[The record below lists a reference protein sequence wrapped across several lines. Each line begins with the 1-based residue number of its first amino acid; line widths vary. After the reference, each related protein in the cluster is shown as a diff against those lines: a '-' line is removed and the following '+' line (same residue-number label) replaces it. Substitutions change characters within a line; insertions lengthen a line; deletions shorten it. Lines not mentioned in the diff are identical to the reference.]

1 MLLIEP
7 FVLPLEE
14 KALVHRVIQKEHLF
28 LLDWAKSL
36 DAGDVSLDIR
46 QIFQPLQPFLLGI
59 LEILINLV
67 SLLTNFESHPLLWA
81 LAAVYLLV
89 ILLPALVAVILV
101 VVHSVSLL
109 RIEVR

>member
-46 QIFQPLQPFLLGI
+46 QIFQPFLLGI

-89 ILLPALVAVILV
+89 ILLPALPALVAVILV
-101 VVHSVSLL
+101 VAHSVSLL